1 MSTLGDA
8 SAVEC
13 GRPSRSPGPAGPAG
27 GGVSPLRAALLRW
40 YDAGQVGGEIAVG
53 PAPVSVAF
61 DGVQMWVVNNGGSTV
76 TKLQEN
82 GGALVG
88 TSSVGTHPFGAAFD
102 GTHIRT
108 ANESSNTV
116 SKR

>member
-1 MSTLGDA
+1 MSTLGDV
-8 SAVEC
+8 SVVER

-27 GGVSPLRAALLRW
+27 GGVNSLRAALLRW

-88 TSSVGTHPFGAAFD
+88 TSSVGTHQFGVAFD
-102 GTHIRT
+102 GTHIWT